1 MNPKQEN
8 ILIGNLIHTVDKH
21 TIIKQN
27 DTLKEY
33 DVTFTQ
39 AVVLEYLYTHEE
51 GSVNQKTLEIA
62 LGLTNPSVT
71 SLIKT
76 MMSKNL
82 IYRIKDPQDGR
93 YFKLYLTPKGQE
105 LCVPCIKTIVD
116 VDKSYTKNFTPEEHE
131 ELFRLLN
138 KILENL

>member
-8 ILIGNLIHTVDKH
+8 ILIGNLIHTVDKYA
-21 TIIKQN
+21 I
-27 DTLKEY
+27 LKHNEALKTY

-39 AVVLEYLYTHEE
+39 AVVMEYLYTHED

-82 IYRIKDPQDGR
+82 IYRIKDPLDGR

-105 LCVPCIKTIVD
+105 LCIPCTKTIID
-116 VDKSYTKNFTPEEHE
+116 TDKFYTKNFTTEERE
-131 ELFRLLN
+131 QFFMLLN
-138 KILENL
+138 KMLENL